1 MERATVRVT
10 GVVQSVGF
18 RPFVYRRAV
27 DHDLRG
33 AVRNLGDAGVRI
45 ELEGD
50 PDAVDALLAALR
62 EEPPPLST
70 VETVEVDRR
79 SVDTPAF
86 EAFAIVP
93 SDDAHADDGAHA
105 DADGGTLP
113 PDTAT
118 CDRCLGDLRD
128 PDSRFHRY
136 WATACVDCGPRF
148 TVVES
153 LPFDRPTTSMAA
165 FPLCEACR
173 DVYGDPADRRYH
185 AQTMACPDCGPR
197 LRYGTVPTP
206 AAVGAADPPT
216 DGRDPFPDALE
227 TVAERA
233 AAVRA
238 TADTVTDGGIA
249 VLKGVG
255 GAHLA
260 CDATDPA
267 AVGALRERTGR
278 PDKPFAVMAP
288 DLDAVDRIAGMTA
301 SEREALASHRR
312 PIVLLSA
319 AGDTPLA
326 AGVAPGLHTVGV
338 MLPYSGVHHLLFDRV
353 GVPLVVTSANPPG
366 QPMYRAN
373 GPLVAGLAD
382 VADGFL
388 LHDRRIVS
396 RCDDSVVRVAD
407 GARRPIR
414 RSRGFVPTPVPV
426 AAPDV
431 AGPGDGAD
439 VLAVGPELDVA
450 AAVRHDGDCYL
461 TQHVGDVD
469 GPETLS
475 FLESAIARLLA
486 VTGLEHP
493 PVVAH
498 DAHPSFVTTDYADRL
513 VAEGPADRTIAVQ
526 HHHAHAASVL
536 AEHARDRAV
545 ALTLDGVGYGP
556 DGTVWGGEVLDAS
569 RAEYERVGGLAPV
582 PMPGGDRATEHPAR
596 MVAGL
601 LDAGDGPVSETLERH
616 GVGFPG
622 GDEERSLV
630 VQQLDA
636 EVNTPVT
643 TSAGRFLDAVSAL
656 LGVSTDRSY
665 EGEPAMRLEAVA
677 AEGTAADIEVPT
689 ATVEGRPVV
698 DTPWLF
704 RTLGDRLADGDPKT
718 DVAATAQAALARGL
732 AGLAV
737 DAANDRNVGA
747 VALTGGVAYNDHI
760 SEIVRQ
766 VVEAAGLTL
775 VGNERVPPGDGGI
788 AYGQAVVAGAR
799 ERR

>member
-18 RPFVYRRAV
+18 RPFVHRRAV

-50 PDAVDALLAALR
+50 PDAIDTLLAALR

-86 EAFAIVP
+86 EEFAIVP
-93 SDDAHADDGAHA
+93 SDDAHA

-136 WATACVDCGPRF
+136 WATARVDCGPRF

-165 FPLCEACR
+165 FPLCEACGEA
-173 DVYGDPADRRYH
+173 YEDPADRRYH

-197 LRYGTVPTP
+197 LRYGTVPNP
-206 AAVGAADPPT
+206 VAVGAADPPT
-216 DGRDPFPDALE
+216 DGRDPFPDALK
-227 TVAERA
+227 TVADRA

-278 PDKPFAVMAP
+278 PNKPFAVMAP
-288 DLDAVDRIAGMTA
+288 DLDAVDRIAGTTA
-301 SEREALASHRR
+301 RERDALDSHRR
-312 PIVLLSA
+312 PIVLLPA
-319 AGDTPLA
+319 AEDTPLA

-338 MLPYSGVHHLLFDRV
+338 MLPYAGVHHLLFDRV
-353 GVPLVVTSANPPG
+353 DVPLVVTSANPPG

-396 RCDDSVVRVAD
+396 RCDDSVVRFAD

-426 AAPDV
+426 AEPDV
-431 AGPGDGAD
+431 AAHGDGAD

-475 FLESAIARLLA
+475 FLESAIDRLLA
-486 VTGLEHP
+486 LTGLEHP

-498 DAHPSFVTTDYADRL
+498 DAHPSFVTTDYAERL
-513 VAEGPADRTIAVQ
+513 VADDTADRTVAVQ
-526 HHHAHAASVL
+526 HHHAHAAAVL
-536 AEHARDRAV
+536 AEHGRDRAV
-545 ALTLDGVGYGP
+545 ALTLDGVGYGT
-556 DGTVWGGEVLDAS
+556 DGTVWGGEVLDATPPG
-569 RAEYERVGGLAPV
+569 YERVGGLAPV

-596 MVAGL
+596 MAAGL
-601 LDAGDGPVSETLERH
+601 LDAGDRPVSETLERH

-622 GDEERSLV
+622 GDQERSLV

-636 EVNTPVT
+636 EVNTPAT

-656 LGVSTDRSY
+656 LGVCTDRSY
-665 EGEPAMRLEAVA
+665 EGEPAMRLESVA
-677 AEGTAADIEVPT
+677 ARGTAADVEVPT
-689 ATVEGRPVV
+689 VRVDGRPVV
-698 DTPWLF
+698 DTPRLF
-704 RTLGDRLADGDPKT
+704 GTLVDRLADGDAKT
-718 DVAATAQAALARGL
+718 DVAATAQAGLARGL

-737 DAANDRNVGA
+737 DTADDRNVAA

-760 SEIVRQ
+760 SRVVRQ
-766 VVEAAGLTL
+766 VVEAAGLML
-775 VGNERVPPGDGGI
+775 LGNELVPPGDGGI
-788 AYGQAVVAGAR
+788 AYGQAVVAGAKQR
-799 ERR
+799 Q